1 MPTILPKS
9 QMSEEDIKLNYIT
22 PALLGRG
29 WKNRITMETG
39 LKFTDGKINLRGNL
53 VAREKPKKADYI
65 LYIER
70 NYPIAIVEAK
80 DNNHSVSFGLQQAMT
95 YAQMLDV
102 PFAYSS
108 NGDAFYEHDFLTGM
122 EKQIPLDQFPT
133 YEELVNRYRS
143 EANAGEG
150 ISDDEMAIIHQPYY
164 TSQNTYPPRYYQRIA
179 INRTVDAIARGQ
191 ERILLVMATGTGK
204 TYTAFQIV
212 YRLLK
217 SGLKKKI
224 LYLADRNILVDQ
236 SIQQDFAPLEK
247 TIHKINFAKDDPT
260 TITSHEVYFSL
271 YQQLT
276 GGDDS
281 DDGDAEDEAVAKL
294 AALFQPNFFDLVI
307 VDECHRGSAKKDSN
321 WRKILDYFS
330 SATQIGMTATPKETK
345 YVSNI
350 DYFGEPVYTY
360 SLREGIEDGFLAP
373 FRVIN
378 ITTDI
383 GDGWRPYKGQRDIY
397 GNEIE
402 DRIYNNSDYDY
413 NIILEDRINQV
424 AQEITNY
431 LKSTDRMAKTIVF
444 CATEDHAERMRI
456 ALSNFNSD
464 MVKQNP
470 DYVVRIT
477 GSDTYGKSKLD
488 YFISVSAKYPVIATT
503 SKLLST
509 GADCKMTKLIVLDQ
523 MINSMTEFK
532 QIIGRGTRLREKE
545 GKTHFTVMDFRGVSR
560 LFADPDWDGPIEP
573 DPDYDPNRPGKPKL
587 PIDPPPGPGPIV
599 DPPPTQPKPYVDAN
613 GCEVHIINKMVSI
626 YDANGKLLRQ
636 ESIIDYTKTNIRG
649 EYASLDRFIAYWN
662 TIQKKAAVSALLRER
677 GIDLQALK
685 EDQNMSDVDDFDFIC
700 HVAYDKKPLTR
711 KERAEGVKKQD
722 FFTKYSG
729 AAKEVL
735 EILLEKYMNL
745 GIDQIESM
753 KILSLDPLKRFGSPT
768 KIVGYFGG
776 KAAYLSA
783 VRSLEEAIYE
793 VA

>member
-1 MPTILPKS
+1 MSTLLPKS
-9 QMSEEDIKLNYIT
+9 QMTEEDIKLNFIT
-22 PALLGRG
+22 PALLNRG
-29 WKNRITMETG
+29 WQNKITMET
-39 LKFTDGKINLRGNL
+39 KVQFTDGKINLRGNL
-53 VAREKPKKADYI
+53 VAREAPKKADYI

-80 DNNHSVSFGLQQAMT
+80 DNHHSVSFGLQQAMA

-122 EKQIPLDQFPT
+122 ERQIALDAFPT
-133 YEELVNRYRS
+133 YDELMQRFKEESNGGQGV
-143 EANAGEG
+143 
-150 ISDDEMAIIHQPYY
+150 SDEEMAIIHQPYY

-179 INRTVDAIARGQ
+179 INRTVDAIAKGQ
-191 ERILLVMATGTGK
+191 DRLLLVMATGTGK

-217 SGLKKKI
+217 SGMKKKI

-236 SIQQDFAPLEK
+236 SIQQDFSPLEK
-247 TIHKINFAKDDPT
+247 TIHKINFAKDDPS

-276 GGDDS
+276 GGDDKEDNES
-281 DDGDAEDEAVAKL
+281 EDDTVSKL

-321 WRKILDYFS
+321 WRKILEYFS

-345 YVSNI
+345 YISNI
-350 DYFGEPVYTY
+350 YYFGEPIYTY

-397 GNEIE
+397 GNIIE

-413 NIILEDRINQV
+413 NIIIEDRINQV
-424 AQEITNY
+424 ALEITNY

-456 ALSNFNSD
+456 ALSNLNAD
-464 MVKQNP
+464 MVQQNP

-477 GSDTYGKSKLD
+477 GSDSYGKSKLD

-573 DPDYDPNRPGKPKL
+573 DEDFDPNYVPRGTVPRPVY
-587 PIDPPPGPGPIV
+587 PPPV
-599 DPPPTQPKPYVDAN
+599 DPPGQEPKPYVDVD
-613 GCEVHIINKMVSI
+613 GCEVRIINKTVSV

-662 TIQKKAAVSALLRER
+662 AIQKKDAITAVLRER

-685 EDQNMSDVDDFDFIC
+685 EDQGMIDVDDFDFIC

-711 KERAEGVKKQD
+711 RERAESVKKQD
-722 FFTKYSG
+722 FFSRYSG

-735 EILLEKYMNL
+735 EVLLDKYMNL
-745 GIDQIESM
+745 GIYQIEDL
-753 KILSLDPLKRFGSPT
+753 KVLSLDPLKKYGTPS
-768 KIVGYFGG
+768 KIVSYFGG
-776 KAAYLSA
+776 KAGYMKA
-783 VRSLEEAIYE
+783 VKSLEDAIYE